1 MGYNYYSYQPS
12 IMAGGNIAAII
23 MLLAL
28 AGAILVNFLFL
39 SKKNEKKFDGFL
51 GWLYDVLSFKKLM
64 VEHLLRILC
73 MYFILLVFGFGI
85 VFMFQVN
92 PLIVLL
98 VMVLL
103 IVAIRLMYE
112 FLMVNIIICKN
123 TSEINQKINP
133 SKNDADKKAPK
144 ICQSCGKPLNPSD
157 HFCPY
162 CGSDL

>member
-64 VEHLLRILC
+64 VTISFWIWDCL
-73 MYFILLVFGFGI
+73 YV
-85 VFMFQVN
+85 
-92 PLIVLL
+92 
-98 VMVLL
+98 
-103 IVAIRLMYE
+103 
-112 FLMVNIIICKN
+112 
-123 TSEINQKINP
+123 S
-133 SKNDADKKAPK
+133 
-144 ICQSCGKPLNPSD
+144 GKSSYSPAG
-157 HFCPY
+157 Y
-162 CGSDL
+162 GSFDCSYTANV